1 METNFDNK
9 KYLKLLSDEELK
21 ELVSTLKFTNN
32 SSDVLT
38 KIIKELLP
46 LKEIKYLDRDHWDE
60 KPYAEIEIISGN
72 NYPQKDH
79 IMLND
84 YVVLMEDKIFAESK
98 NHILHRYMT
107 GLFGT
112 EYLQDLKQFTI
123 AQIDNEISEL
133 SLGVKNKQKKL

>member
-46 LKEIKYLDRDHWDE
+46 LKEIKYLDKDNWDE
-60 KPYAEIEIISGN
+60 KPYAEIEIISGD

-107 GLFGT
+107 GIFGT